1 VGDGTSIGL
10 YVVTITALACTP
22 GADVVYI
29 VTRGIGEGR
38 RVALISV
45 AGVCLGYVGHAVL
58 AAVGVSA
65 LIASSPTAFEAVRWS
80 GVAYLLYLG
89 VKMLRSHD
97 RFDFTSEREPMATA
111 QAIRQ
116 GMLTSVLNPK
126 GLVFFLSILPQFVGR
141 DSGSLTVLALALV
154 MPMICLV
161 IYSGWAALAGTL
173 GDRLGRNPR
182 FGDVL
187 RWISGA
193 VLIALGGKLALER
206 R

>member
-1 VGDGTSIGL
+1 MGGTSIGL

-38 RVALISV
+38 RMALISV

-58 AAVGVSA
+58 AGVGVSA
-65 LIASSPTAFEAVRWS
+65 LIASSPTAFEALRWS

-89 VKMLRSHD
+89 VKMLRSRD
-97 RFDFTSEREPMATA
+97 RFDFSGEREPMATA

-126 GLVFFLSILPQFVGR
+126 GFVFFLSILPQFVGR
-141 DSGSLTVLALALV
+141 DSGNLTVLALALV
-154 MPMICLV
+154 MPSICLV

-173 GDRLGRNPR
+173 GNRLGRNPR
-182 FGDVL
+182 FGDIL